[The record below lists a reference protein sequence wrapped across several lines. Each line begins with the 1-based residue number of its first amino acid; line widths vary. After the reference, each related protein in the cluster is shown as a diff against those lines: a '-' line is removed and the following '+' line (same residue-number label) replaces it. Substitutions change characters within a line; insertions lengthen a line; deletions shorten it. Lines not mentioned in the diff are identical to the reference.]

1 MSSTDFHSFRPAVS
15 TKQSTGLRPEGA
27 DKADVQQVL
36 DRAQAI
42 CAEQGAKLTDKRRR
56 ILQVVLESA
65 EPLSAYQIADQY
77 RDLYGKTLSVMS
89 VYRMLNFLKDNEL
102 VHRLETT
109 NQYLPCS
116 HISCNHA
123 HEVPQFLICDSCKSV
138 DEVGIRKAILQ
149 ELSANIVDTGFAL
162 ARQQLEF
169 HGLCRACQ
177 TADATPE

>member
-15 TKQSTGLRPEGA
+15 TSQISDLSSGNATTE
-27 DKADVQQVL
+27 QVL
-36 DRAQAI
+36 DRAQVI
-42 CAEQGAKLTDKRRR
+42 CASQGAKLTDKRRR
-56 ILQVVLESA
+56 ILQVVLQSA

-123 HEVPQFLICDSCKSV
+123 HEVPQFLICNSCKTV
-138 DEVGIRKAILQ
+138 DEVGIRKEILQ
-149 ELSANIVDTGFAL
+149 ELSANIEDTGFAL

-177 TADATPE
+177 TASTAPAL

>member
-1 MSSTDFHSFRPAVS
+1 MNITEIHGLSSNPDV
-15 TKQSTGLRPEGA
+15 
-27 DKADVQQVL
+27 DKVL

-42 CAEQGAKLTDKRRR
+42 CADQGVKLTDKRRR
-56 ILQVVLESA
+56 ILKVVLDSA

-89 VYRMLNFLKDNEL
+89 VYRMLNFLKENEL

-116 HISCNHA
+116 HISCHHA
-123 HEVPQFLICDSCKSV
+123 HEVPQFLICDGCHTV
-138 DEVGIRKAILQ
+138 DEVGIRKEILR
-149 ELSANIVDTGFAL
+149 ELSTNIEDTGFAL

-169 HGLCRACQ
+169 HGLCRDCQ
-177 TADATPE
+177 QAGATAE